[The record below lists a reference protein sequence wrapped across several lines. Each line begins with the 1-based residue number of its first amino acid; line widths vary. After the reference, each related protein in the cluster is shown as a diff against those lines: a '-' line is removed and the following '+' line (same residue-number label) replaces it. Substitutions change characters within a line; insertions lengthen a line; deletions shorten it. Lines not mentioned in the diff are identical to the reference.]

1 MTNIEINNLLEKFE
15 KRTGRNSL
23 IPEFCDSKGAHYHTG
38 LSRSHLYLLA
48 NEGKIQTVCLRK
60 PGSTR
65 GKRLWHLPSILAY
78 LKTSMKE
85 NGKLTYE

>member
-1 MTNIEINNLLEKFE
+1 MTKIEINNLLEEVE
-15 KRTGRNSL
+15 KRSRHDSL
-23 IPEFCDSKGAHYHTG
+23 IPEFCDSKGANFHTG

-48 NEGKIQTVCLRK
+48 NEGKIQTVSLRK

-78 LKTSMKE
+78 LKTSMEE